1 VYATASTM
9 TTTPHDALVKVI
21 FSQLE
26 HAAGILRLVLPPP
39 LAARIDF
46 STLALCPGSVVDRQL
61 RGRHTDLLFSAKLAG
76 QQVLIYLLF
85 EHQSTV
91 EALMALRLLQYMV
104 RIWERHHRAHP
115 EARRLPPIIPV
126 VLHHGTSGWSASTTF
141 EGLLEVDPPTLCA
154 LGEHTVRMRF
164 VLDDISAAT
173 DETLKGRAMTA
184 LGRVAL
190 WCLRHGREPDEL
202 MKRLRGWRDLVA
214 EVRRA
219 PNGREALEVIWRYIL
234 AAHQRKQNYK
244 PEDVMGRLM
253 EAAGEEA
260 TEELMSVADMLREEG
275 RKEGEQKGR
284 KEGEQKGERKILIKQ
299 LRLRF
304 GDLSDAVVARI
315 RAAGPRQIERWAE
328 RVLTARSL
336 DEVLG
341 KP

>member
-1 VYATASTM
+1 M
-9 TTTPHDALVKVI
+9 TPTPHDALVKAI

-26 HAAGILRLVLPPP
+26 HAAGILQAVLPPA

-46 STLALCPGSVVDRQL
+46 STLALCPGSFVDRLL
-61 RGRHTDLLFSAKLAG
+61 RGCHTDLLFSAKVAG
-76 QQVLIYLLF
+76 QEVLIYVLF

-91 EALMALRLLQYMV
+91 EALMALRLVQYMV

-115 EARRLPPIIPV
+115 ETRRLPPILPV
-126 VLHHGTSGWSASTTF
+126 VLHHGTNGWSASTTF
-141 EGLLEVDPPTLCA
+141 EGLLDVDEATLSA

-164 VLDDISAAT
+164 VLDDISEAT

-202 MKRLRGWRDLVA
+202 VRRLRGWRDLMA

-219 PNGREALEVIWRYIL
+219 PNGREALEVIWQYIL
-234 AAHQRKQNYK
+234 AAHEKKKHR
-244 PEDVMGRLM
+244 PEDVMARLM

-260 TEELMSVADMLREEG
+260 KEEMMSVADMLRAEG
-275 RKEGEQKGR
+275 RKEGRE
-284 KEGEQKGERKILIKQ
+284 EGERKILMKQ

-304 GDLSDAVVARI
+304 GDLSEAAVARI
-315 RAAGPRQIERWAE
+315 GAAGPRQLERWAE

-341 KP
+341 KT